1 MRTRAVVGLSI
12 LMFTALA
19 AGARGAEHT
28 WVVYS
33 AGELDE
39 RIERQ
44 LNVLAGQ
51 DQALIRF
58 LKSTS
63 EAVAS
68 GSCGRWPDD

>member
-1 MRTRAVVGLSI
+1 MRTRAVVGLSV

-28 WVVYS
+28 WIVYS

-44 LNVLAGQ
+44 LNVLAVQ
-51 DQALIRF
+51 DQALIRI
-58 LKSTS
+58 LEKYCGT
-63 EAVAS
+63 VAS
-68 GSCGRWPDD
+68 GSCGRRPDD